1 KFERNNIKGF
11 ILDLLA
17 GGTETS
23 AVTVEWAI
31 AEILKKPGIFRKATE
46 ELDAVIGRDRWV
58 DEKDMPNLPYI
69 RAIVK
74 EAMRLHPV
82 SPLLTPRRTIEDC
95 NVAGYDIPKDT
106 QVLVNAWSIARDP
119 KLWDKPEK
127 FCPERF
133 IGNAI
138 DVKGNNY
145 ELLPF
150 GAGRRMCPGYSLGR
164 KMTESSLANLLHGFD
179 WKLS

>member
-1 KFERNNIKGF
+1 
-11 ILDLLA
+11 
-17 GGTETS
+17 
-23 AVTVEWAI
+23 
-31 AEILKKPGIFRKATE
+31 
-46 ELDAVIGRDRWV
+46 
-58 DEKDMPNLPYI
+58 
-69 RAIVK
+69 
-74 EAMRLHPV
+74 MRLHPV

-119 KLWDKPEK
+119 KLWDKPEES
-127 FCPERF
+127 CPERF
-133 IGNAI
+133 IRNDI

-164 KMTESSLANLLHGFD
+164 KIIESSLANLLYRFD
-179 WKLS
+179 WKLSKNMTPEDLDMEEIYMLTTPKKNPLVSIAQPRLSLEMYYAS